1 MTLIPKLMITSPI
14 ECSSFKNA
22 HEYPDDWIRVP
33 TTWPYPLYNR
43 EVFKNKTKLQAVQ
56 EYDDTFVDML
66 LSNKK
71 SMAEFRRLQ
80 DMVER
85 GKSVLLT
92 CVCQSAV
99 CHAQVIRRKVLDSSI
114 NEVIAC
120 RQKIKT

>member
-1 MTLIPKLMITSPI
+1 MTSPI

-22 HEYPDDWIRVP
+22 HEYPDDWIRIP

-43 EVFKNKTKLQAVQ
+43 EIFKNESKLKAVQ

-66 LSNKK
+66 LGNKK

-80 DMVER
+80 NMVEK
-85 GKSVLLT
+85 GQPVLLT
-92 CVCQSAV
+92 CICQSKV

-120 RQKIKT
+120 RQKTKT